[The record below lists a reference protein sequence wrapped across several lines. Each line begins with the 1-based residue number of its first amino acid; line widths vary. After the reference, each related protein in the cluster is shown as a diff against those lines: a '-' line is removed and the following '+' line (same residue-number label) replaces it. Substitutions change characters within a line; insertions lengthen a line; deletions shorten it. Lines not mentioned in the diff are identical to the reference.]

1 MKAQIE
7 REHDGACGSDAVW
20 RMPSRLR
27 LAPRRRTFMSLT
39 TANALTAAI

>member
-1 MKAQIE
+1 MKARIE
-7 REHDGACGSDAVW
+7 PEHDGAFGSDGVW